1 MKQRRKKTFF
11 VISMITILC
20 ISVVAIHFQ
29 MNNSP
34 VELPTVRVLKK
45 YELFIENDTCEIG
58 EYQVVNDATVQQ
70 MISQLCTDLDPFRPY
85 VLEFDMILG
94 VSNFNPCIYFLG
106 ENVRYSFAMNN
117 AYEQMRYDFVH
128 RDKPL
133 LYVGKAVMD
142 EAGQYQ
148 EEWLWLCS
156 MDASDYAAL
165 YKIASRYSE
174 GAITVGLQWTK

>member
-1 MKQRRKKTFF
+1 MRRQIKLAFA
-11 VISMITILC
+11 VIIALC
-20 ISVVAIHFQ
+20 ITVVIVLSKPS
-29 MNNSP
+29 NTP
-34 VELPTVRVLKK
+34 IELPTVRELKNC
-45 YELFIENDTCEIG
+45 ELFIENDTCEIG

-85 VLEFDMILG
+85 VMEFDMILG

-117 AYEQMRYDFVH
+117 AYEQMRYDFIH